1 MATGTGERERE
12 YLAVGINNPLVL
24 LFFSINNCQD
34 LTRLEVA
41 IPYLPHMCEDALRER
56 RGKLKRTAQ
65 TESTT
70 SFDQGAKIK
79 LEEMDEKDSSE
90 RKRDSVGR

>member
-1 MATGTGERERE
+1 MLLLESTIH
-12 YLAVGINNPLVL
+12 LF

-79 LEEMDEKDSSE
+79 LEEMDEKDSNE